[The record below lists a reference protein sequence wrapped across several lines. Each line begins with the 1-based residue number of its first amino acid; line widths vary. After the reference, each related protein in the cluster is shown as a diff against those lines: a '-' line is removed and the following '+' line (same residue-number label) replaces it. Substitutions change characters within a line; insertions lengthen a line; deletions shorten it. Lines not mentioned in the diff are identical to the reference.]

1 MSAKPFFSLKQR
13 IMWRIYAIW
22 TARAV
27 LSRTALKLYIL
38 CVILWRSTAY
48 ISYGRVWNNAPA
60 LTDVGGNARF
70 LSGAVSH
77 TETTTLVLV
86 LGVLLLGAWIV
97 FDFLPSLRKKRE
109 AQQ

>member
-1 MSAKPFFSLKQR
+1 L
-13 IMWRIYAIW
+13 
-22 TARAV
+22 V
-27 LSRTALKLYIL
+27 LNRLI
-38 CVILWRSTAY
+38 
-48 ISYGRVWNNAPA
+48 
-60 LTDVGGNARF
+60 VGGNARF